1 MNAVGSIKSNFS
13 LATSLANFRMC
24 PYVPKNARRYEWWS
38 LPTPMILPQL
48 LLMSN
53 VWEPGTDITCHA
65 HAPWEVVKG
74 AGRDECWFG
83 QSCTFPSRIFPPLD
97 SCSPFHPD
105 GYRLST
111 AVDWLFRPHWDWAH
125 VLMLHQ
131 HALLPTGPSWQPLRK
146 DTFSYHTSPSVGI
159 DPDPGCPFVA

>member
-53 VWEPGTDITCHA
+53 VWEPGTDISCHA
-65 HAPWEVVKG
+65 RAPWEVVKG

-83 QSCTFPSRIFPPLD
+83 QSCALFLPEYFPLWTHVPPFTLMD
-97 SCSPFHPD
+97 TVSLLQLTGFFIPIWTELMSSCSISTHSYPLAHLGSPWERTLSATTHHP
-105 GYRLST
+105 L
-111 AVDWLFRPHWDWAH
+111 
-125 VLMLHQ
+125 
-131 HALLPTGPSWQPLRK
+131 
-146 DTFSYHTSPSVGI
+146 
-159 DPDPGCPFVA
+159 